1 MLTKRIIPCLDIKD
15 GKTVK
20 GVRFQHLKEA
30 GDPVKLAMSYAKEGA
45 DELTF
50 LDISATQENRKTLV
64 SLVHKIAS
72 YLYIP
77 FTIGGGITS
86 LEDVERLLNA
96 GADKISVNTE
106 AFKRPQLLNEL
117 VERFGSQCIVLAIDI
132 QIHENE
138 WWVYING
145 GRIKTSYKALDW
157 AKEAVERG
165 VGEILLT
172 SMNNDGTKKGFSI
185 GITRT
190 FSEKLSIPIIASGG
204 AGNMDDFYE
213 VFQTGKAD
221 AALAASVFHYGEI
234 EIPKLKTYLSH
245 NKISIRL

>member
-20 GVRFQHLKEA
+20 GVRFQYLKEA
-30 GDPVKLAMSYAKEGA
+30 GDPVKLAMIFAKEGA

-64 SLVHKIAS
+64 SLVHKIAR

-86 LEDVERLLNA
+86 LDDVERLLNA

-106 AFKRPQLLNEL
+106 AFKRPQLINDL
-117 VERFGSQCIVLAIDI
+117 VERFGSQCIVLAMDI
-132 QIHENE
+132 QIFQNE

-157 AKEAVERG
+157 AKEAADRG

-172 SMNNDGTKKGFSI
+172 SINNDGTKKGFSI

-204 AGNMDDFYE
+204 AGNMEDFYE
-213 VFQTGKAD
+213 VFKTGKAD
-221 AALAASVFHYGEI
+221 AAIAASILHSREI
-234 EIPKLKTYLSH
+234 EIPKLKAYLYS
-245 NKISIRL
+245 NKISIR

>member
-20 GVRFQHLKEA
+20 GIHFQHLKEA
-30 GDPVKLAMSYAKEGA
+30 GDPVKLAMFYAKEGA

-50 LDISATQENRKTLV
+50 LDINATQENRKTLI
-64 SLVHKIAS
+64 SLVHKIAR

-77 FTIGGGITS
+77 FTIGGGVTS

-117 VERFGSQCIVLAIDI
+117 VERFGSQCVVLAIDMKI
-132 QIHENE
+132 YNNE

-145 GRIKTSYKALDW
+145 GRIKTSFKALDW

-165 VGEILLT
+165 IGEILLT
-172 SMNNDGTKKGFSI
+172 SINNDGTKKGFSI

-204 AGNMDDFYE
+204 AGNMEDFYE
-213 VFQTGKAD
+213 LFKVGKAD
-221 AALAASVFHYGEI
+221 AALSASLLHSREI
-234 EIPKLKTYLSH
+234 SIQQIKDYLSKS
-245 NKISIRL
+245 KISIR

>member
-20 GVRFQHLKEA
+20 GVRFQDLKEA
-30 GDPVKLAMSYAKEGA
+30 GDPVNLAIFYAKEGA
-45 DELTF
+45 DELIF
-50 LDISATQENRKTLV
+50 LDISATQENRKTLI
-64 SLVHKIAS
+64 SLVHKIAR

-77 FTIGGGITS
+77 FTIGGGITTS
-86 LEDVERLLNA
+86 KDVERLLNA

-117 VERFGSQCIVLAIDI
+117 VKSFGSQSIVLAIDI
-132 QIHENE
+132 QVYQNE

-145 GRIKTSYKALDW
+145 GRIKTSSKALDW
-157 AKEAVERG
+157 AKEGAERG

-172 SMNNDGTKKGFSI
+172 SINNDGTKKGFSI

-204 AGNMDDFYE
+204 AGNMEDFYE
-213 VFQTGKAD
+213 VFKSGKAD
-221 AALAASVFHYGEI
+221 AALSASVLHSGKI
-234 EIPKLKTYLSH
+234 SIPKLKDYLSNH
-245 NKISIRL
+245 KISIR

>member
-20 GVRFQHLKEA
+20 GVRFQHIKEA
-30 GDPVKLAMSYAKEGA
+30 GDPVKLAMFYAKEGA

-50 LDISATQENRKTLV
+50 LDINATQENRKPFV
-64 SLVHKIAS
+64 SLGHKIARS
-72 YLYIP
+72 LYIP
-77 FTIGGGITS
+77 FTIGGGVTS
-86 LEDVERLLNA
+86 LDDVEILLNA

-106 AFKRPQLLNEL
+106 ALKRPQLLNEL

-132 QIHENE
+132 QIHKNE
-138 WWVYING
+138 WWVYMNG

-165 VGEILLT
+165 IGEILLT

-190 FSEKLSIPIIASGG
+190 FSEKLSIPIIGSGG
-204 AGNMDDFYE
+204 AGNIEDFYE
-213 VFQTGKAD
+213 VFKAGKAD
-221 AALAASVFHYGEI
+221 AAISASVFHDGEI
-234 EIPKLKTYLSH
+234 EIPKLKVYLSR
-245 NKISIRL
+245 NKISIR

>member
-20 GVRFQHLKEA
+20 GIRFQHLKEA
-30 GDPVKLAMSYAKEGA
+30 GDPCQLAMFYAKKGA

-64 SLVHKIAS
+64 SLVHKIAR

-86 LEDVERLLNA
+86 LDDVERLLNA

-106 AFKRPQLLNEL
+106 AFKRPKFINEL

-132 QIHENE
+132 QIHNNE

-145 GRIKTSYKALDW
+145 GRIKTSHKALNW

-172 SMNNDGTKKGFSI
+172 SINNDGTKKGFSI

-204 AGNMDDFYE
+204 AGNIEDFYE
-213 VFQTGKAD
+213 VFKTGKAD
-221 AALAASVFHYGEI
+221 AALSASVFHYGEI
-234 EIPKLKTYLSH
+234 KITNLKTYLFSK
-245 NKISIRL
+245 KILIR

>member
-30 GDPVKLAMSYAKEGA
+30 GDPVKLAMFYAKEGA
-45 DELTF
+45 DEIIF

-64 SLVHKIAS
+64 SLVHKIAH

-96 GADKISVNTE
+96 GADKISINTA
-106 AFKRPQLLNEL
+106 AFKNPQLINDL
-117 VERFGSQCIVLAIDI
+117 VKRFGSQCIVLAIDI
-132 QIHENE
+132 QIHKNE

-145 GRIKTSYKALDW
+145 GRIKTSYKAIDW
-157 AKEAVERG
+157 AKEAVDRG

-172 SMNNDGTKKGFSI
+172 SINNDGTKKGFSI

-204 AGNMDDFYE
+204 AGSMEDFVE
-213 VFQTGKAD
+213 VFKAGKAD
-221 AALAASVFHYGEI
+221 AAIAASVFHSGEI
-234 EIPKLKTYLSH
+234 EIPKLKSYLYC
-245 NKISIRL
+245 NKIFIR

>member
-30 GDPVKLAMSYAKEGA
+30 GDPVKLAMFYAKEGA
-45 DELTF
+45 DELIF

-64 SLVHKIAS
+64 SLVHKIAH

-96 GADKISVNTE
+96 GADKISVNTA
-106 AFKRPQLLNEL
+106 AFKRPQLINDL

-132 QIHENE
+132 QVYNHE

-145 GRIKTSYKALDW
+145 GRVKTSYKAIDW
-157 AKEAVERG
+157 AKEAVDRG

-190 FSEKLSIPIIASGG
+190 FSEKLSIPIIGSGG
-204 AGNMDDFYE
+204 AGNMEDFCE
-213 VFQTGKAD
+213 IFKTGKAD
-221 AALAASVFHYGEI
+221 AALAASVFHSGEI
-234 EIPKLKTYLSH
+234 KIPKLKGYLSC
-245 NKISIRL
+245 NKILIR

>member
-1 MLTKRIIPCLDIKD
+1 MITKRIIPCLDIKD

-20 GVRFQHLKEA
+20 GIRFQHLKEA
-30 GDPVKLAMSYAKEGA
+30 GDPLSLAMYYANAGA
-45 DELTF
+45 DELIF
-50 LDISATQENRKTLV
+50 LDISATQENRVTLIP
-64 SLVHKIAS
+64 LVHKIAR

-77 FTIGGGITS
+77 FTIGGGVRS
-86 LEDVERLLNA
+86 LDDVERLLNA
-96 GADKISVNTE
+96 GADKISINTE
-106 AFKRPQLLNEL
+106 AFKRPQLINEL

-132 QIHENE
+132 QVYSNE

-145 GRIKTSYKALDW
+145 GRRKTSSRALVW

-190 FSEKLSIPIIASGG
+190 FSDKLSIPIVASGG
-204 AGNMDDFYE
+204 AGNMESFYE
-213 VFQTGKAD
+213 VFRYGKAD
-221 AALAASVFHYGEI
+221 AALSASVLHSG
-234 EIPKLKTYLSH
+234 
-245 NKISIRL
+245 KISIPNLKDYLSNNQISVR

>member
-20 GVRFQHLKEA
+20 GVRFQSLKEA
-30 GDPVKLAMSYAKEGA
+30 GDPVKLAMLYAKEGA
-45 DELTF
+45 DELCF
-50 LDISATQENRKTLV
+50 LDINATQENRKTLV
-64 SLVHKIAS
+64 SLVHKIAN

-86 LEDVERLLNA
+86 LEDVERLLSA
-96 GADKISVNTE
+96 GADKISVNT
-106 AFKRPQLLNEL
+106 AAVKNPKFINDL

-132 QIHENE
+132 QVKKNE

-145 GRIKTSYKALDW
+145 GRIKTSYKAIDW
-157 AKEAVERG
+157 AKEAVDRG

-172 SMNNDGTKKGFSI
+172 SMNSDGTKKGFSI

-204 AGNMDDFYE
+204 AGSMEDFSE
-213 VFQTGKAD
+213 IFKTGKAD
-221 AALAASVFHYGEI
+221 AALAASVFHSGEV
-234 EIPKLKTYLSH
+234 EIPTLKNYLSN
-245 NKISIRL
+245 NKILMR

>member
-1 MLTKRIIPCLDIKD
+1 MLTKRLIPCLDIKD

-20 GVRFQHLKEA
+20 GSRFQNLKEA
-30 GDPVKLAMSYAKEGA
+30 GDPLNLAMFYAKSGA
-45 DELTF
+45 DELIF
-50 LDISATQENRKTLV
+50 LDISATQENRKTLIT
-64 SLVHKIAS
+64 LVHKIAR

-77 FTIGGGITS
+77 FTIGGGIKS
-86 LEDVERLLNA
+86 LDDVERLLNA

-117 VERFGSQCIVLAIDI
+117 VERFGSQCIVLSIDI
-132 QIHENE
+132 QIYQND

-145 GRIKTSYKALDW
+145 GRIKTSYTALSW
-157 AKEAVERG
+157 AKEAVDRG

-190 FSEKLSIPIIASGG
+190 FSDKISVPIIASGG
-204 AGNMDDFYE
+204 AGNMEDFFE
-213 VFQTGKAD
+213 VFKDGKAS
-221 AALAASVFHYGEI
+221 AALSASVFHSGKI
-234 EIPKLKTYLSH
+234 SLPKLKAYLSS
-245 NKISIRL
+245 NKISIR

>member
-30 GDPVKLAMSYAKEGA
+30 GDPVKLAMFYAKEGA
-45 DELTF
+45 DEIIF

-64 SLVHKIAS
+64 SLVHKIAH

-96 GADKISVNTE
+96 GADKISINTA
-106 AFKRPQLLNEL
+106 AFKNPQLINDL
-117 VERFGSQCIVLAIDI
+117 VKRFGSQCIVLAIDI
-132 QIHENE
+132 QIHKNE

-145 GRIKTSYKALDW
+145 GRIKTSCKAIDW
-157 AKEAVERG
+157 AKEAVDRG

-172 SMNNDGTKKGFSI
+172 SINNDGTKKGFSI

-204 AGNMDDFYE
+204 AGRMEDFVE
-213 VFQTGKAD
+213 VFKAGKAD
-221 AALAASVFHYGEI
+221 AAIAASVFHSGEI
-234 EIPKLKTYLSH
+234 EIPKLKSYLYC
-245 NKISIRL
+245 NKIFIR

>member
-20 GVRFQHLKEA
+20 GVRFQHIKEA
-30 GDPVKLAMSYAKEGA
+30 GDPVKLAMFYAKEGA

-50 LDISATQENRKTLV
+50 LDINATQENRKTLV
-64 SLVHKIAS
+64 SLIHKIARN
-72 YLYIP
+72 LYIP
-77 FTIGGGITS
+77 FTIGGGVSS
-86 LEDVERLLNA
+86 LEDVEILLNA
-96 GADKISVNTE
+96 GADKITVNTE
-106 AFKRPQLLNEL
+106 ALKRPQLLNEM

-132 QIHENE
+132 QLYKKE

-145 GRIKTSYKALDW
+145 GRIKTSYKAFDW

-165 VGEILLT
+165 IGEILLT

-190 FSEKLSIPIIASGG
+190 FSEKLSRSIISSGG
-204 AGNMDDFYE
+204 AGNMEDFYE
-213 VFQTGKAD
+213 IFKIGKAD
-221 AALAASVFHYGEI
+221 AAISASILHFGSI
-234 EIPKLKTYLSH
+234 EIPKLKVYLSV
-245 NKISIRL
+245 NKIFIR